1 MTTSTTQNWLDGYLR
16 AWRTKDDADVRALFT
31 DDAEYLFHPYET
43 SPARGIDAVLTAW
56 QDPEPTE
63 AVADLHVLIEGDDI
77 GIIRGT
83 VDYPGHASYVNLWEV
98 HFAADGRARR
108 FVEWYLR
115 VPDAAAE

>member
-1 MTTSTTQNWLDGYLR
+1 MTTTQNWLEGYLT
-16 AWRTKDDADVRALFT
+16 AWRTKDAVDVRAIFAP
-31 DDAEYLFHPYET
+31 DAEYWFHPYDAE
-43 SPARGIDAVLTAW
+43 PVRGIDAIVEAW
-56 QDPEPTE
+56 MSPELTE
-63 AVADLHVLIEGDDI
+63 AVPDLRVLVEGDDI

-115 VPDAAAE
+115 VPDAG